1 MSAETLRLLPVAL
14 AVSAVPLLYG
24 FVRHLCGEKAGL
36 LAALCLALS
45 PQHIWYAQELRPY
58 ELVTPLAVISVWS
71 FMRAYRGGSPVWWVV
86 NLISNTLLGLSKLDL
101 GGCGWRPSTQL
112 LEGLAQEAQAKMPD
126 FSAQVC
132 YSLPA
137 EGCCLPDATAC
148 QPGGLLLT

>member
-1 MSAETLRLLPVAL
+1 M
-14 AVSAVPLLYG
+14 AVLQ
-24 FVRHLCGEKAGL
+24 
-36 LAALCLALS
+36 ALS
-45 PQHIWYAQELRPY
+45 CRALQVRSGMLPQ
-58 ELVTPLAVISVWS
+58 
-71 FMRAYRGGSPVWWVV
+71 
-86 NLISNTLLGLSKLDL
+86 NISNTLLGLSKLDL